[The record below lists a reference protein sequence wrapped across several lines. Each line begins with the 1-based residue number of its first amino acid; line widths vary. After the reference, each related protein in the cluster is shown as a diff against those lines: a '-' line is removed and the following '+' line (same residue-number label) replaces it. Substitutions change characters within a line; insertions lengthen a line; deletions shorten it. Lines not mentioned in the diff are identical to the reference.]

1 MPADAATVVSAR
13 PTKAAKDE
21 LLLAIGGV
29 VAHLELENAQPTFLE
44 QLHARYG
51 AFEMPIAPG
60 VERDISLRITLTSA
74 VPPRAAGRWA
84 ESEDHPLSV
93 TATGRTIAAGR
104 WDFSLKA
111 TAEGGGRRPRVG
123 YRGSAR
129 CEMNPYSVDCMLRVL
144 YSTILPRVG
153 GMLIHSC
160 GLRHAEVGVV
170 FPGRSGAGKTTLAR
184 KTLDADDVLSDELV
198 VVRRADDGW
207 RVHGTPFWGD
217 FARGG
222 ISMRSW
228 PLRTL
233 AFLEQAPRD
242 TVTMTPI
249 VSSDSTLRLLGC
261 FLSFATD
268 RATVERNLAL
278 AVKLCE
284 EVRCVEASLTKNVA
298 TADIFR
304 KLQPHLGPEVTRK
317 VPPLSAREMISE
329 FRSFMRKH
337 RSYAFKPRGS
347 SMRPWLKSGDSLF
360 IQSAAEAEL
369 APGDIL
375 LYWTPGATAEED
387 VLTCHRMVG
396 RMPGMRGAAAK
407 FLTKGD
413 AMSHIESFENHRQS
427 EILGKVAAI
436 SRDGKTWPVP
446 GRIGNL
452 ARLFGSLVA
461 IPILR
466 MAGR

>member
-1 MPADAATVVSAR
+1 M
-13 PTKAAKDE
+13 
-21 LLLAIGGV
+21 LAIGGV
-29 VAHLELENAQPTFLE
+29 VAHIELEGAHPTFVE
-44 QLHARYG
+44 QMRARYG
-51 AFEMPIAPG
+51 AFAMPASRL
-60 VERDISLRITLTSA
+60 VQRDLSLRLTLASA
-74 VPPRAAGRWA
+74 PPPTTAGRRA
-84 ESEDHPLSV
+84 EMEARPLAV
-93 TATGRTIAAGR
+93 KATARAIKAER
-104 WDFSLKA
+104 WDFSVEL
-111 TAEGGGRRPRVG
+111 TARDGRGTGG
-123 YRGSAR
+123 YRGAGR
-129 CEMNPYSVDCMLRVL
+129 CEMNPLSIDCVLRSL
-144 YSTILPRVG
+144 YATVLPRLG

-160 GLRHAEVGVV
+160 GIRHAEVGVV
-170 FPGRSGAGKTTLAR
+170 FPGASEAGKTTLAR
-184 KTLDADDVLSDELV
+184 KAPDADDVLSDELV
-198 VVRRADDGW
+198 VVRRADDGTW

-233 AFLEQAPRD
+233 AFLKQAERD
-242 TVTMTPI
+242 VVTMTPI
-249 VSSDSTLRLLGC
+249 VSSDATLRLLGC
-261 FLSFATD
+261 FLSFAND
-268 RATVERNLAL
+268 RASIERNLAI
-278 AVKLCE
+278 AVQLCE
-284 EVRCVEASLTKNVA
+284 EVRAVEASLTKHVP

-304 KLQPHLGPEVTRK
+304 KLAPHLGPEVTRK

-329 FRSFMRKH
+329 FRSFLRKH
-337 RSYAFKPRGS
+337 NSYAFKPKGS

-360 IQSAAEAEL
+360 IQAVVESEL

-375 LYWTPGATAEED
+375 LYWTPGATPEND
-387 VLTCHRMVG
+387 KLTCHRMVG
-396 RMPGMRGAAAK
+396 RLPSIGGNAAK

-413 AMSHIESFENHRQS
+413 ALSQIESFENHRHS

-446 GRIGNL
+446 GRVGSL

>member
-1 MPADAATVVSAR
+1 VSSDSKGR
-13 PTKAAKDE
+13 PTE
-21 LLLAIGGV
+21 VTLAIGGV
-29 VAHLELENAQPTFLE
+29 VAHLELDGAHPTFID
-44 QLHARYG
+44 QMRSRYG
-51 AFEMPIAPG
+51 AFEMPSAPW
-60 VERDISLRITLTSA
+60 VERDISLRLALTSA
-74 VPPRAAGRWA
+74 VAAAGRRA
-84 ESEDHPLSV
+84 KMEAHPLKV
-93 TATGRTIAAGR
+93 TASGRTITAER
-104 WDFSLKA
+104 WDFSAKV
-111 TAEGGGRRPRVG
+111 TADGSKGERTT
-123 YRGSAR
+123 YRGRAQ
-129 CEMNPYSVDCMLRVL
+129 CEMNPLSLDCLLRVL
-144 YSTILPRVG
+144 YATILPRVG
-153 GMLIHSC
+153 GMLIHGC

-184 KTLDADDVLSDELV
+184 KAPDADDVLSDELV
-198 VVRRADDGW
+198 AVRRADDGGW

-233 AFLEQAPRD
+233 AFLAQAPED
-242 TVTMTPI
+242 AVTMTPI
-249 VSSDSTLRLLGC
+249 VSSEATLGLLGC

-268 RATVERNLAL
+268 RSTVERNLTI
-278 AVKLCE
+278 AVQLCA
-284 EVRCVEASLTKNVA
+284 EVRSVEASLTKNVP
-298 TADIFR
+298 TAEIFR
-304 KLQPHLGPEVTRK
+304 KLAPHLGPEVTRK
-317 VPPLSAREMISE
+317 VPPLSPREMISE

-337 RSYAFKPRGS
+337 KSYAFKPKGS

-360 IQSAAEAEL
+360 IQAAVETEL
-369 APGDIL
+369 MPGDIL
-375 LYWTPGATAEED
+375 LYWRPGPTAEKD
-387 VLTCHRMVG
+387 ALTCHRMVA
-396 RMPGMRGAAAK
+396 RVPGMGGNAPK

-413 AMSHIESFENHRQS
+413 AMSQIESFENHRQS

>member
-1 MPADAATVVSAR
+1 MT
-13 PTKAAKDE
+13 
-21 LLLAIGGV
+21 
-29 VAHLELENAQPTFLE
+29 HLELDGAQAPFME
-44 QLHARYG
+44 QLRARYG
-51 AFEMPIAPG
+51 AFEMPVAPW
-60 VERDISLRITLTSA
+60 VQRDVSLRITLTSA
-74 VPPRAAGRWA
+74 APPRGAGGRLSDA
-84 ESEDHPLSV
+84 EAHPLSV
-93 TATGRTIAAGR
+93 AAAGRSITAER
-104 WDFSLKA
+104 WDFSLKL
-111 TAEGGGRRPRVG
+111 TPETGGKAPRVS

-144 YSTILPRVG
+144 YATILPRVG

-160 GLRHAEVGVV
+160 GLRHAEIGVV

-184 KTLDADDVLSDELV
+184 KAPDADDVLSDELV
-198 VVRRADDGW
+198 ALRRGDDGGW

-217 FARGG
+217 FERGG

-233 AFLEQAPRD
+233 AFLAQAPRD

-278 AVKLCE
+278 TVQLCA
-284 EVRCVEASLTKNVA
+284 EVRSVEASLTKKVA

-304 KLQPHLGPEVTRK
+304 KLAPHLGPEVTRK
-317 VPPLSAREMISE
+317 VPPQSAREMISE

-337 RSYAFKPRGS
+337 KSYAFKPRGS

-360 IQSAAEAEL
+360 IQAAAESEL

-375 LYWTPGATAEED
+375 LYWTPGATAD
-387 VLTCHRMVG
+387 QDALTCHRMVG
-396 RMPGMRGAAAK
+396 RVPAMGGNAPK
-407 FLTKGD
+407 FFTKGD
-413 AMSHIESFENHRQS
+413 SLSQIESFENHRQS

-436 SRDGKTWPVP
+436 SRDGKTLPVP